1 MSWSYDI
8 QKTTE
13 YHKVIYDNENKEI
26 IAIVDNVDKKIISDI
41 ITKHNKYISQEFD
54 KGLKY
59 AIEIAKNIK

>member
-13 YHKVIYDNENKEI
+13 YHKVIYDNENKEVV
-26 IAIVDNVDKKIISDI
+26 AIVDNVDKKIILDI
-41 ITKHNKYISQEFD
+41 ISKHNKCINHEFD

>member
-1 MSWSYDI
+1 MGWSYDI

-41 ITKHNKYISQEFD
+41 ITKHNKYINQEFD

>member
-1 MSWSYDI
+1 MSWMYGM

-26 IAIVDNVDKKIISDI
+26 IAIVDEMDKEIISKI
-41 ITKHNKYISQEFD
+41 ITKHNKCINHEFD

>member
-8 QKTTE
+8 QKNTE
-13 YHKVIYDNENKEI
+13 YHKVIYDISNKEI
-26 IAIVDNVDKKIISDI
+26 IAIVDDLDKEIISNI
-41 ITKHNKYISQEFD
+41 ISKHNKCVSEEFD